1 VFVLKEE
8 VEMRKKYQVLR
19 GGLAAAAVL
28 SLYGCAST
36 GGDGPS
42 KAERKISQAI
52 GVEIE
57 DFKVLNRSEGVSA
70 PMGFSEGIYTVNTK
84 SGKTYKC
91 SIMEPNGVMNAMSWG
106 GAGSAGAMC
115 TDFTKGSKDA
125 GITNKAS
132 CNALLKADGKC

>member
-1 VFVLKEE
+1 
-8 VEMRKKYQVLR
+8 MRKKYQVHQ
-19 GGLAAAAVL
+19 GALAVAAVL

-36 GGDGPS
+36 GGEGSS
-42 KAERKISQAI
+42 KAESKISQAI

-57 DFKVLNRSEGVSA
+57 DFKVVNRSEGVSA

-91 SIMEPNGVMNAMSWG
+91 SIMEPNGVMNTLSWG

-115 TDFTKGSKDA
+115 TDFSKGSQKA
-125 GITNKAS
+125 GGSKAAPH
-132 CNALLKADGKC
+132 CNDLLRAAGKC